1 MTFPIENE
9 ANQLPGGAMRK
20 YPRYAHRGLLLDC
33 VRHYFPLEE
42 LKRII
47 EQMALVRLNVFHWVL
62 TNDQGW
68 RIEIRT
74 FPELNRVSGPFYTR
88 DEICELV
95 GFAAER
101 GIEVIPEIDMP
112 GHMTA
117 LLAAYPKYSC
127 SGKMVQLAKT
137 GGIYPIILCAG
148 QEKTYS
154 LIETILDEVLPLF
167 PGKRIHIGGD
177 EAPKGE
183 WKKCPHCQRRIRED
197 HLADENALEGYF
209 LTRVIRMLAERGKQA
224 ICWNEALMG
233 NHLDES
239 AMIQYWTVN
248 HAEETKRF
256 LQRGG
261 RLIYSDMFSYYLDY
275 PHVCTSLRRVY
286 EDIQMLDDQD
296 VSDRIEGVE
305 CCLWTEQIETAEQLE
320 RHLFPR
326 LYAFAEMAWNGSVD
340 YEGFLKRLPAFLS
353 EHHPKD
359 IACTSPNEW
368 DVETPDR
375 TAKVLTYMKS
385 VTESMSEEAR
395 AVTMEASAPKPA
407 FQKRF
412 AKCFLGR

>member
-1 MTFPIENE
+1 MLLSKKHNE
-9 ANQLPGGAMRK
+9 
-20 YPRYAHRGLLLDC
+20 PRYAYRGLLLDC
-33 VRHYFPLEE
+33 VRHYFPVAEI
-42 LKRII
+42 KKVIR
-47 EQMALVRLNVFHWVL
+47 QMARVHMNAFHWVL
-62 TNDQGW
+62 TNDQSW
-68 RIEIRT
+68 RIESRA
-74 FPELNRVSGPFYTR
+74 FPRLNQVGNPFYAHE
-88 DEICELV
+88 EIQEIV
-95 GFAAER
+95 EFALQL

-117 LLAAYPKYSC
+117 LLAVYPEYSC
-127 SGKMVQLAKT
+127 SGKPVTIAET
-137 GGIYPIILCAG
+137 GGIYPVILCAG

-154 LIETILDEVLPLF
+154 LIEKILDEVLPLF
-167 PGKRIHIGGD
+167 PGKCVHIGGD

-183 WKKCPHCQRRIRED
+183 WKKCPYCQRRIREN

-209 LTRVIRMLAERGKQA
+209 LSRVIRMLTERGKQA

-233 NHLDES
+233 NSLDEN
-239 AMIQYWTVN
+239 AMIQYWTVD
-248 HAEETKRF
+248 HADETKRF

-275 PHVCTSLRRVY
+275 PHICTSLRRVY
-286 EDIQMLDDQD
+286 EDTQVLDDLD

-326 LYAFAEMAWNGSVD
+326 LYAFAEMAWNGSMV
-340 YEGFLKRLPAFLS
+340 YEDFLKRLPAFLS
-353 EHHPKD
+353 EYHPKN
-359 IACTSPNEW
+359 IACTPPEEW
-368 DVETPDR
+368 DATNAPDR
-375 TAKVLTYMKS
+375 MAKVLAYMQS

-395 AVTMEASAPKPA
+395 TATMEASAPTPA